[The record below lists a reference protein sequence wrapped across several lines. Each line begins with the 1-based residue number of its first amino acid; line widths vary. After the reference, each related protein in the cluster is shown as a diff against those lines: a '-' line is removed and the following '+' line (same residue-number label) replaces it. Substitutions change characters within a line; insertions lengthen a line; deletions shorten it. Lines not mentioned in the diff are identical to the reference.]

1 MGLTVF
7 NKNPTCIISGA
18 SSWMWV
24 VGDHSRE
31 PEDEMNFF
39 VKVRVATSVIG
50 SPSWTFCGSIRPLT
64 LHAPET
70 LSFNWTPKDSIITGR
85 VFTLETPY
93 MVFGLWM
100 HRFGVGFRGDSGPN
114 APIVLGT
121 KSFNLS
127 ANCCVELD
135 VNEKLD
141 ISQAYIVCWARWHC
155 GGPRCWPGRPG
166 ERSVHQPQTTGHW
179 VEIFGADDL
188 IRTMTL
194 GIFWKVKLY

>member
-1 MGLTVF
+1 
-7 NKNPTCIISGA
+7 
-18 SSWMWV
+18 
-24 VGDHSRE
+24 
-31 PEDEMNFF
+31 
-39 VKVRVATSVIG
+39 
-50 SPSWTFCGSIRPLT
+50 
-64 LHAPET
+64 
-70 LSFNWTPKDSIITGR
+70 
-85 VFTLETPY
+85 

-100 HRFGVGFRGDSGPN
+100 HKFGVGFRGDSGPN

-155 GGPRCWPGRPG
+155 GGLRCWPGRPG

-179 VEIFGADDL
+179 VEFFFSRQSNSNDDL
-188 IRTMTL
+188 RSKWWYFGKWKRKVPEVYEPINPMIDNNLLKTFEIEHIRKQEGTFIKELNENMA
-194 GIFWKVKLY
+194 KNNC